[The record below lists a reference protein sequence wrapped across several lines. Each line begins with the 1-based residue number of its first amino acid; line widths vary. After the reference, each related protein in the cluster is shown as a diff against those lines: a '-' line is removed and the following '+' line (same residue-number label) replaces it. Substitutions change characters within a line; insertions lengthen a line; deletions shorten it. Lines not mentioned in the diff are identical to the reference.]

1 MSDRSTDDPLEVF
14 VDILRRAIAHHEVVL
29 RVVRRT
35 LSLLETSQS
44 REGEHFQTET
54 SRVAT
59 LFADVCHGG
68 TTRVRVSSTGV
79 RIRNFFSLE
88 ENDLALI
95 TSPKTFAVARAG
107 FKHMFHTAVEEEG
120 GSYESANVSW
130 TDFKANERIQTF
142 FEQSTIPR
150 HVFHYFKSVVMR
162 ELPQKFYYSA
172 HLVGTALRRTDP
184 RSADVWMNLLF
195 CCTFPSSVHVAVVQ
209 STPALSHLRVWREV
223 PKTCE
228 RFSVNLQRLAR
239 RHLHFSGQRNAAV
252 ECLRRAPSADLNS
265 FFLAIERG
273 THVPENKALTY
284 AAWTLDANPLG
295 KTRRNIAERNKWRKG
310 TRWVPFV
317 SPDLFAKD
325 ERLSPRKRK
334 SSHLS
339 DRLARFVAV
348 WECLSDFN
356 EALDVSPHVWLNL
369 HELSSSSLEKAQER
383 AKAIVTTHPHLCFAA
398 NRVTADARR
407 LKRPHLSTD
416 AEVAR
421 VEREIRRFVDSQS
434 KTHRVQHVQL
444 REGMSYEASRANVSE
459 EVLSPEACV
468 GGNAETLVQ
477 WLEKRS
483 KSLLVFIFEDPTRV
497 SWMDVH
503 ITVTVVWK
511 RLSMA
516 TEDHVRA
523 IRHRG
528 RVTLFVD
535 AGFAAALA
543 HASSLRTVNAQA
555 IDFLFEDGRF
565 DNILEAFLTGKHSEG
580 ALARARKTEDA
591 LAYLRRETGE
601 NASRFSDLIACE
613 NTSSR

>member
-1 MSDRSTDDPLEVF
+1 M
-14 VDILRRAIAHHEVVL
+14 
-29 RVVRRT
+29 
-35 LSLLETSQS
+35 
-44 REGEHFQTET
+44 
-54 SRVAT
+54 
-59 LFADVCHGG
+59 
-68 TTRVRVSSTGV
+68 
-79 RIRNFFSLE
+79 
-88 ENDLALI
+88 
-95 TSPKTFAVARAG
+95 
-107 FKHMFHTAVEEEG
+107 
-120 GSYESANVSW
+120 
-130 TDFKANERIQTF
+130 
-142 FEQSTIPR
+142 
-150 HVFHYFKSVVMR
+150 
-162 ELPQKFYYSA
+162 
-172 HLVGTALRRTDP
+172 
-184 RSADVWMNLLF
+184 
-195 CCTFPSSVHVAVVQ
+195 
-209 STPALSHLRVWREV
+209 
-223 PKTCE
+223 
-228 RFSVNLQRLAR
+228 
-239 RHLHFSGQRNAAV
+239 
-252 ECLRRAPSADLNS
+252 
-265 FFLAIERG
+265 
-273 THVPENKALTY
+273 
-284 AAWTLDANPLG
+284 
-295 KTRRNIAERNKWRKG
+295 
-310 TRWVPFV
+310 
-317 SPDLFAKD
+317 
-325 ERLSPRKRK
+325 
-334 SSHLS
+334 
-339 DRLARFVAV
+339 
-348 WECLSDFN
+348 
-356 EALDVSPHVWLNL
+356 
-369 HELSSSSLEKAQER
+369 
-383 AKAIVTTHPHLCFAA
+383 
-398 NRVTADARR
+398 
-407 LKRPHLSTD
+407 
-416 AEVAR
+416 
-421 VEREIRRFVDSQS
+421 
-434 KTHRVQHVQL
+434 QL